1 MKIFLFK
8 KSLGALI
15 PVFKGVFD
23 QGYIG
28 SALNSII
35 LWHDFV
41 KEFRGVANNNINTS
55 V

>member
-15 PVFKGVFD
+15 PVFGGVFD
-23 QGYIG
+23 QVYTGF
-28 SALNSII
+28 ALNSII
-35 LWHDFV
+35 LWHEFI
-41 KEFRGVANNNINTS
+41 KEFRGVANNNTNTS